1 MFTICRQI
9 YKIQNTETSRIAFTK
24 CVFLWSY
31 ELQNTKYNP
40 WNACTNAPFC
50 VCCMSVFAVVLFMI
64 HIQTRLY
71 CPYFMYVFGVKV
83 GIECRFYSLF
93 YVFAPFSAHFLI
105 NLSFF
110 SFLALNL
117 RPKNKE
123 KWKKKNT
130 SKLNQTKRKEKPKE
144 NRHTW
149 CVAVSNKE
157 VF

>member
-1 MFTICRQI
+1 
-9 YKIQNTETSRIAFTK
+9 
-24 CVFLWSY
+24 
-31 ELQNTKYNP
+31 
-40 WNACTNAPFC
+40 
-50 VCCMSVFAVVLFMI
+50 
-64 HIQTRLY
+64 
-71 CPYFMYVFGVKV
+71 MYVFGVKV

-130 SKLNQTKRKEKPKE
+130 SKLNQTKRKEKPKRKPPHMVCSGLQLGSVL
-144 NRHTW
+144 NDMSL
-149 CVAVSNKE
+149 VM
-157 VF
+157 